1 MKNNSEKIK
10 KTAMLGVLGA
20 LALVLS
26 FAESMIMPQTSFL
39 PLGAKPGLSNIVVM
53 FATDTMGFFS
63 GLYIVL
69 LKAAFALV
77 TRGGTAGLMSFSGG
91 ILSLAVI
98 YLMLK
103 INNKNVTL
111 VGIGVLSS
119 CTHNLGQVIVSCVLT
134 GTPALMNYLPFLII
148 FGIGTGLVTGLVLQI
163 VMPKIKKAVSLS

>member
-26 FAESMIMPQTSFL
+26 FAESMLMPQTSFL
-39 PLGAKPGLSNIVVM
+39 PLGTKPGLSNIVVM
-53 FATDTMGFFS
+53 FATDTTGFFS

-69 LKAAFALV
+69 LKAVFALV
-77 TRGGTAGLMSFSGG
+77 TRGGTAGLMSLSGG

-98 YLMLK
+98 RLMLK

-119 CTHNLGQVIVSCVLT
+119 CAHNLGQVIVSCVLT

-163 VMPKIKKAVSLS
+163 VMPKIKKAASIS